1 MDPPTAPT
9 PDSPSSLPPGV
20 SRVEGITNSL
30 RKTTMSLK
38 RSFRFKKSDDSR
50 MSFEHRSV
58 VRLFSN
64 SSTTSNGSRKTS
76 VPSAVLASA
85 PLMSAAIGDG
95 LGTQLCEF
103 LTVLLAQ
110 GDQVEHWE
118 RELQIL
124 C

>member
-1 MDPPTAPT
+1 MPI
-9 PDSPSSLPPGV
+9 SY
-20 SRVEGITNSL
+20 
-30 RKTTMSLK
+30 
-38 RSFRFKKSDDSR
+38 FQSDESR

-95 LGTQLCEF
+95 LGTQLFEVTGEDPTF
-103 LTVLLAQ
+103 AISYSVRDLIVGPFEHVLMKKSVRR
-110 GDQVEHWE
+110 GV
-118 RELQIL
+118 
-124 C
+124 

>member
-1 MDPPTAPT
+1 MDSPTTNT
-9 PDSPSSLPPGV
+9 PGSPSSLPPGV
-20 SRVEGITNSL
+20 SRASSVTNSL
-30 RKTTMSLK
+30 LKTTMSLK
-38 RSFRFKKSDDSR
+38 RSFRFKKSDESR

-95 LGTQLCEF
+95 LGTQLCEYDLSVF
-103 LTVLLAQ
+103 GNGKLMLSGKYEV
-110 GDQVEHWE
+110 
-118 RELQIL
+118 
-124 C
+124 

>member
-95 LGTQLCEF
+95 LGTQLYEKKF
-103 LTVLLAQ
+103 
-110 GDQVEHWE
+110 ENE
-118 RELQIL
+118 
-124 C
+124 